1 VDSPAQSTLSVC
13 ATSRG
18 AARHG
23 FALFAALALLG
34 FVGLLVGGAFA
45 AFRLAERSAGGAR
58 GDVLLN
64 AAADNAIGWTV
75 SEAPTLRL
83 DTLPLGVAALVAAEP
98 PNASGVNVTVSVTR
112 LPRNVLWLVVDA
124 QRPGLA
130 GGRRRVNLVARWRE
144 PAPMPPAAIV
154 ARGDVR
160 LGGGVVVASD
170 TAGDADCRPGPV
182 ASVVTAPGS
191 AVTSADSLSIATDA
205 AAQDSAA
212 YLLTARQLQRLG
224 GASVVR
230 VAGDT
235 TIAGGAFE
243 GILIVDGAL
252 TIGGPFSAS
261 GLVVSRGPIAAT
273 AGGLAVTG
281 AIMSFAPR
289 SPGRPAIDLGPAT
302 LRYSPCVIAK
312 AVRRVVPLRPVRAR
326 SWAELF

>member
-1 VDSPAQSTLSVC
+1 MTARVTVRIA
-13 ATSRG
+13 SRRG
-18 AARHG
+18 I
-23 FALFAALALLG
+23 ALFAALALLG

-58 GDVLLN
+58 GDALLN
-64 AAADNAIGWTV
+64 AAADYAIGWAV
-75 SEAPTLRL
+75 SEAPALGL
-83 DTLPLGVAALVAAEP
+83 DTLPLGAATLFAAEP
-98 PNASGVNVTVSVTR
+98 PDAVGVSATVAVTR
-112 LPRNVLWLVVDA
+112 LPRNLLWLVVDA
-124 QRPGLA
+124 ERPGPA

-160 LGGGVVVASD
+160 LGAGVVVASD
-170 TAGDADCRPGPV
+170 TAGDADCRPAPV
-182 ASVVTAPGS
+182 AAVVAAPGS
-191 AVTSADSLSIATDA
+191 AVTSADSVSVVTDA
-205 AAQDSAA
+205 VAEDSTT

-230 VAGDT
+230 VSGDT
-235 TIAGGAFE
+235 TISGGAFE
-243 GILIVDGAL
+243 GILIVDGML
-252 TIGGPFSAS
+252 TIAGPFSAS

-273 AGGLAVTG
+273 AGGLAMTG
-281 AIMSFAPR
+281 AIMSFAAR

-302 LRYSPCVIAK
+302 VRYSPCAIAR